1 MHFGALFSFSTVN
14 LRKVGNSEVER
25 TSPKSKVIL
34 VCHGFD
40 KIRTV
45 GRRESMVGFGILKV
59 VAHYFIIGGHNMKK
73 KLLAMMLGAGLVLG
87 ACGGGNDD
95 NTGDTNND
103 ANTGTS
109 GGGETA
115 SADAEAAY
123 QKSCIGCHG
132 GNLEGAS
139 GPELSDVGSRLSEDE
154 IHTIILEGKGNMPP
168 GLLKD
173 EEADAVAKWLS
184 EKK

>member
-1 MHFGALFSFSTVN
+1 
-14 LRKVGNSEVER
+14 
-25 TSPKSKVIL
+25 
-34 VCHGFD
+34 
-40 KIRTV
+40 
-45 GRRESMVGFGILKV
+45 
-59 VAHYFIIGGHNMKK
+59 MKK

-95 NTGDTNND
+95 NAGDTNND

-115 SADAEAAY
+115 SADAEALY
-123 QKSCIGCHG
+123 SKSCIGCHG

-139 GPELSDVGSRLSEDE
+139 GPKLSDVGSRLSEEE

-168 GLLKD
+168 GLLQG